1 MGNPSITIYIQLPGP
16 EGNAVLAW
24 FSHGPC
30 IVHLQELLPQKND
43 ARLSPRRCLEK
54 IWTKGWSLRY
64 FWGVASFRQFCLQ
77 SYSMVLSAVIP
88 LLQPQ
93 QIITYIYIYIYSFIH
108 LFIYIYIYDH
118 MYTIRSKREKT
129 RSFNGFWRSKIWSHP
144 DGTTSTVHLA
154 QRRILAPDRT
164 LVYKPAWNTWALASG
179 QVTVGTPKISK
190 DGSFHDVSIF
200 IEPWYCISMIPPWYP
215 MFLPYF
221 TGVSWFALHFYWLN
235 HDSAPTTAF
244 RPNWGHSLPGSSAG
258 WVGTPGWIYV
268 ENPTYGGYM
277 DTKPMLF
284 ISTLELGEKKKTG
297 LH

>member
-1 MGNPSITIYIQLPGP
+1 
-16 EGNAVLAW
+16 
-24 FSHGPC
+24 
-30 IVHLQELLPQKND
+30 
-43 ARLSPRRCLEK
+43 
-54 IWTKGWSLRY
+54 
-64 FWGVASFRQFCLQ
+64 
-77 SYSMVLSAVIP
+77 
-88 LLQPQ
+88 
-93 QIITYIYIYIYSFIH
+93 
-108 LFIYIYIYDH
+108 
-118 MYTIRSKREKT
+118 MYTIRSKREKI
-129 RSFNGFWRSKIWSHP
+129 RSLNGFWKSKIWSHP
-144 DGTTSTVHLA
+144 DRTTSTVHLD
-154 QRRILAPDRT
+154 RTICILASNRT
-164 LVYKPAWNTWALASG
+164 LVYKPAWNTWALTPG

-200 IEPWYCISMIPPWYP
+200 IEPWYCISMIPSWYP

-284 ISTLELGEKKKTG
+284 ISTLELGENRPSLIYFPCTCTISLYISMINDAHTHTQIIYIYIYNLGGQLCGWLGEKNPERSLAKWVILEG
-297 LH
+297 LGLINSQSLFNAFYGTYVKQCPYASL